1 MKNTKENRI
10 ALREASL
17 KVLLN
22 FGWTI
27 DRLENCIVCRK
38 SGENNRGNFFDLK
51 IFKGTAAKPVCYFT
65 FRSSEAR
72 EKYATETVANI
83 DERGA
88 SKASRQAAKA
98 EEHYF
103 VGDVLYSSWG
113 YEQTNVEFYQVVE
126 VKGSSVYLREVYQ
139 NSSDVHGSPHGGRTQ
154 PRRNEFI
161 NDKVVRK
168 LVAQD
173 GSVKAPIHG
182 WLSKWT
188 GKSDYTS
195 SYYYSERIQDT

>member
-1 MKNTKENRI
+1 MKNTKDNRLAI
-10 ALREASL
+10 REGIL
-17 KVLLN
+17 KHLLN
-22 FGWTI
+22 TGWTI
-27 DRLENCIVCRK
+27 DRLENCIVVRK
-38 SGENNRGNFFDLK
+38 SGESARGAYYDLK
-51 IFKGTAAKPVCYFT
+51 IFKGTAAKPLCYYT

-83 DERGA
+83 DERVA

-98 EEHYF
+98 EDHYF

-188 GKSDYTS
+188 GKSVYTS
-195 SYYYSERIQDT
+195 SNY